1 MIRDIR
7 TLFEQDK
14 EKNIINLK
22 EQIISG
28 IIIILNV
35 KVMVTEIETYYL
47 TNISIKLILSWGIF

>member
-47 TNISIKLILSWGIF
+47 TNISIKLILS